1 MTLSWPSFS
10 AAAMR
15 ALMPP
20 PAAAEVSVAQL
31 ALLVLL
37 VEVVLLLL
45 LELEEHAA
53 VTSRLAATAA
63 VAEIACLARKIPS
76 QTTVPRVRTSCRSL
90 ARQVEMMASEYKH
103 WVSVGFRAGI
113 RWESDW

>member
-1 MTLSWPSFS
+1 
-10 AAAMR
+10 
-15 ALMPP
+15 MPP
-20 PAAAEVSVAQL
+20 PAAAEDSFAQL
-31 ALLVLL
+31 TLLVLL
-37 VEVVLLLL
+37 LEVVPLLLL

>member
-1 MTLSWPSFS
+1 
-10 AAAMR
+10 
-15 ALMPP
+15 MPP

-31 ALLVLL
+31 TLLVLL

-76 QTTVPRVRTSCRSL
+76 QTTVPRVGTSCRSL
-90 ARQVEMMASEYKH
+90 ARQVEMMASEHKH
-103 WVSVGFRAGI
+103 
-113 RWESDW
+113 

>member
-1 MTLSWPSFS
+1 
-10 AAAMR
+10 
-15 ALMPP
+15 MPP

-31 ALLVLL
+31 TLLVLL

-63 VAEIACLARKIPS
+63 IAGIACLERKIPS
-76 QTTVPRVRTSCRSL
+76 QTMVPGWGPDAGAWL
-90 ARQVEMMASEYKH
+90 YK
-103 WVSVGFRAGI
+103 SR
-113 RWESDW
+113 

>member
-1 MTLSWPSFS
+1 
-10 AAAMR
+10 
-15 ALMPP
+15 MPP
-20 PAAAEVSVAQL
+20 PAAAEFSVAQL
-31 ALLVLL
+31 TLLVLL

-63 VAEIACLARKIPS
+63 IAEIAGLARNIPS
-76 QTTVPRVRTSCRSL
+76 QTRSRGGTRCRSL

-103 WVSVGFRAGI
+103 WVSVRFPAGI
-113 RWESDW
+113 R